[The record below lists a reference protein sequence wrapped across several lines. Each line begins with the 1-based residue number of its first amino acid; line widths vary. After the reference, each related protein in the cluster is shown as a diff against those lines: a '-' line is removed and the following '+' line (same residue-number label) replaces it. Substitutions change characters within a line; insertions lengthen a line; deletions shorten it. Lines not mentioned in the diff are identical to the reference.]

1 LFALPDVGFDDLWT
15 PEQDLIH
22 AIFKHVWSRR
32 TARGGGG
39 DEVIEIEVIPLSIRT
54 KPAAPTSHSDRQMF
68 CFFLDSI
75 VLKILVMSTR

>member
-39 DEVIEIEVIPLSIRT
+39 GDEVIEIEVISLSIRT

-68 CFFLDSI
+68 CFFFLT
-75 VLKILVMSTR
+75 VLF